1 MYVDADTIIK
11 LAAVIGALT
20 AIFAFVY
27 KGIKWVQVQ
36 NQQTVD
42 IRALRQQQE
51 EDIQD
56 LKDEQ
61 CLISWAML
69 ACLDGLKQLNCNG
82 PVTEAHNKLEKH
94 LNQKAHDQ
102 I

>member
-42 IRALRQQQE
+42 IRALRQQQA

>member
-1 MYVDADTIIK
+1 MYVDADAIIK
-11 LAAVIGALT
+11 LSALLGAMV
-20 AIFAFVY
+20 AIFALIY
-27 KGIKWVQVQ
+27 RGIKWVQMQ

-42 IRALRQQQE
+42 IQALRQQQAA
-51 EDIQD
+51 DIQE

-69 ACLDGLKQLNCNG
+69 ACLDGLKQLHCNG
-82 PVTEAHNKLEKH
+82 PVTEAHSKLEKH

>member
-27 KGIKWVQVQ
+27 KGVKWVQVQ